1 MSDRLYKAQTE
12 LKDCL
17 ICSSSKDV
25 GIHLQGFF
33 ICSDCEASIVQ
44 AGVGDP
50 SYLVYVRRLRRIRE
64 SLKQN
69 KEGEV
74 PR

>member
-1 MSDRLYKAQTE
+1 MSVEYENKTE

-17 ICSSSKDV
+17 ICSSPKKG

-33 ICSDCEASIVQ
+33 ICSDCETSIVQ
-44 AGVGDP
+44 AGVNDP
-50 SYLVYVRRLRRIRE
+50 YYLKYVHRLRRIRE
-64 SLKQN
+64 SLGQN

-74 PR
+74 RK